1 MAKVIVLE
9 VIKKIHL
16 VITLTLLVISSYAMC
31 NLILYEAFEKVNII
45 VTDVSYNTS
54 KGMLELPYVV
64 QYKSLDGMYEG
75 EFKSLYTYEFGKISD
90 GSKVFE
96 VRHNIN
102 DIVDDSH
109 ITLSCRI
116 ILSLSV
122 LFFIMSLVRLVATTL
137 YKRASKKNYLAVRD
151 CLADVTQN
159 SN

>member
-1 MAKVIVLE
+1 MIKVLVLE

-16 VITLTLLVISSYAMC
+16 IITLALLIVLSYAVV

-54 KGMLELPYVV
+54 KDILELPYVI

-75 EFKSLYTYEFGKISD
+75 KFKSLYTYEFGKVND

-109 ITLSCRI
+109 ITISCRI
-116 ILSLSV
+116 ILLLSIIC
-122 LFFIMSLVRLVATTL
+122 FAMSIVRLVAATL
-137 YKRASKKNYLAVRD
+137 YKRASKKNYLAV
-151 CLADVTQN
+151 
-159 SN
+159 